1 MKQSLLYG
9 DGLNVPSEA
18 KLSSYGQAKDA
29 RTRSGFYDSSQNV
42 EKDRIDNID
51 KINQK
56 IKGILE
62 CLNENERTRIPSS
75 KYDLPKRNR
84 I

>member
-9 DGLNVPSEA
+9 DNS
-18 KLSSYGQAKDA
+18 
-29 RTRSGFYDSSQNV
+29 TRPEMKNSIFYLTKESRAQTANYDSNQTV

-62 CLNENERTRIPSS
+62 CLN
-75 KYDLPKRNR
+75 
-84 I
+84 

>member
-9 DGLNVPSEA
+9 DNPTRPEM
-18 KLSSYGQAKDA
+18 KSSIFYPTKESRAQTAN
-29 RTRSGFYDSSQNV
+29 YDSNQTV

-62 CLNENERTRIPSS
+62 CLN
-75 KYDLPKRNR
+75 
-84 I
+84 

>member
-9 DGLNVPSEA
+9 DNSTKTEMKSSTFYPTKESRAQPGL
-18 KLSSYGQAKDA
+18 
-29 RTRSGFYDSSQNV
+29 YDSNQTI
-42 EKDRIDNID
+42 ERDRIDNID

-62 CLNENERTRIPSS
+62 CLNENEKTRIPS
-75 KYDLPKRNR
+75 KYDQKRSKV
-84 I
+84 

>member
-9 DGLNVPSEA
+9 DNPPKQPEM
-18 KLSSYGQAKDA
+18 KSSTFYPNRES
-29 RTRSGFYDSSQNV
+29 RTQSGIYDSNQTI
-42 EKDRIDNID
+42 ERDRIDNID

-62 CLNENERTRIPSS
+62 CLNEN
-75 KYDLPKRNR
+75 
-84 I
+84 